1 MTEVY
6 RHPCALKTLHY
17 ILNFPHKLLRLLE
30 SLNAEG
36 LGGFFSGLGSGIRI
50 NGNPPTWSFNC
61 QDLLFRGLPQDVCND
76 CIADGY
82 LQSRCAELTH

>member
-30 SLNAEG
+30 SLNAE
-36 LGGFFSGLGSGIRI
+36 FFSGLGSGIRI
-50 NGNPPTWSFNC
+50 MVT
-61 QDLLFRGLPQDVCND
+61 LLRGPSIVRIC
-76 CIADGY
+76 CSAGYHRTCAMIA
-82 LQSRCAELTH
+82 LLMAIFKVAVLN

>member
-36 LGGFFSGLGSGIRI
+36 LGGFFR
-50 NGNPPTWSFNC
+50 
-61 QDLLFRGLPQDVCND
+61 D
-76 CIADGY
+76 
-82 LQSRCAELTH
+82 

>member
-36 LGGFFSGLGSGIRI
+36 LGGFFSGLVSGIRI
-50 NGNPPTWSFNC
+50 MVT
-61 QDLLFRGLPQDVCND
+61 LLRGPSIVRIC
-76 CIADGY
+76 CSAGYHRTCAMIA
-82 LQSRCAELTH
+82 LLMAIFKVAVLN